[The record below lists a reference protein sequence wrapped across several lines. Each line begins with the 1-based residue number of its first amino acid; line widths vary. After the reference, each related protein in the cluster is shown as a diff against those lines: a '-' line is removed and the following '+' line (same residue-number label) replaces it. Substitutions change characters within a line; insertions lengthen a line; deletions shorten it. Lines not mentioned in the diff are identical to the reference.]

1 MGLIW
6 IATRLLKIQS
16 KNQVYRRQSSIQD
29 TQRYNPITTGTGAYS
44 RESLILPEDIMKTED
59 LLLQT
64 GKPYGLNTVM
74 DSQEKKK
81 GNIMDTGISSTQA
94 TQEIPI
100 HTPTSLP
107 IENPNG
113 S

>member
-1 MGLIW
+1 
-6 IATRLLKIQS
+6 
-16 KNQVYRRQSSIQD
+16 
-29 TQRYNPITTGTGAYS
+29 
-44 RESLILPEDIMKTED
+44 
-59 LLLQT
+59 
-64 GKPYGLNTVM
+64 M